1 MKIFKVCTILLIL
14 LRSGGTALSVEKPTD
29 ILSAG
34 NTIADAN
41 IIKQEVMETKQ
52 GMYDYMDGGAELYF
66 DHGWELLIAADL
78 QGESNQEFKIEL
90 YVVKT
95 HQDALDL
102 LDTQRD
108 IGDTTSVGDKAYYG
122 AGMVVWVQGNYY
134 IKLWSWKEYANVQN
148 DILTIAKELSNQL
161 TE

>member
-1 MKIFKVCTILLIL
+1 M
-14 LRSGGTALSVEKPTD
+14 SAEKLTN

-34 NTIADAN
+34 NTLADAS
-41 IIKQEVMETKQ
+41 ITKQEIVATKQ

-78 QGESNQEFKIEL
+78 QGEADREFKIEL

-95 HQDALDL
+95 HQNALDL

-108 IGDTTSVGDKAYYG
+108 LGDTTSVGDKAYYG
-122 AGMVVWVQGNYY
+122 SGMVVWVQKNYY
-134 IKLWSWKEYANVQN
+134 VRLWSWKEYDAVQN
-148 DILTIAKELSNQL
+148 EVLTIAKELSSQL
-161 TE
+161 SE